1 MTRTLRHLLLVE
13 DDPDIQEVARMALEL
28 VGGLEVTACGSG
40 QEALERAERAAPDLV
55 LLDYM
60 MPGMDGAETLA
71 ALRAIPTLAQVPVVF
86 VTARARP
93 EETEAFRRLGAV
105 GVITKPFD
113 PVRLPDEVRA
123 LWERASDA
131 H

>member
-1 MTRTLRHLLLVE
+1 MTGTLRRVLLVE
-13 DDPDIQEVARMALEL
+13 DDPDIQEVARMALEF
-28 VGGLEVTACGSG
+28 VGGFEVTACGSG
-40 QEALERAERAAPDLV
+40 QEALECAEREAPDLV

-71 ALRAIPTLAQVPVVF
+71 ALRAIPAMASVPVVF

-113 PVRLPDEVRA
+113 PVRLSDEVRA
-123 LWERASDA
+123 LWERAA
-131 H
+131 GAR